1 MMKEAKMSNV
11 TTTPGRRTAIALLP
25 VLAVLLMGCEDPETY
40 PVSGAPCAPTDPVQ
54 TLDASDCRVP

>member
-1 MMKEAKMSNV
+1 MSNV